1 MDMDSELE
9 NLYLD
14 KEKYT
19 DKQIEELRDKEY
31 WSYIG
36 KLNDFRHLFEKKIND
51 VKFEVIFEK
60 LMDKYLH
67 LRILDMANTKRR
79 FFKSWDTHLDKDG
92 NIKSQFKTEKY
103 KDSLTHKDD
112 ELVSDEEESGN

>member
-1 MDMDSELE
+1 
-9 NLYLD
+9 
-14 KEKYT
+14 
-19 DKQIEELRDKEY
+19 
-31 WSYIG
+31 
-36 KLNDFRHLFEKKIND
+36 
-51 VKFEVIFEK
+51 
-60 LMDKYLH
+60 
-67 LRILDMANTKRR
+67 MANTKRR